1 MMKKKL
7 HDVFTPD
14 KGIFYFLQNYDV
26 PWKYEDD
33 PEESGIEPVLL
44 DSEYMG
50 NISGDRFVSPLMEYY
65 LDGNETIPDL
75 KADQLAHIIFALNG
89 KRWLRLW
96 QTMELDYNP
105 IENYNMHEI
114 LSNDDTTVTHGKTTT
129 RTPNT
134 TETDTTEMQGFDSA
148 TYKPTDRYTS
158 VNTGT
163 ETYADSGEDVTEHGH
178 DIVRTGNI
186 GVTTSQ
192 QMIESERA
200 LWYWDFFHDVVFP
213 DINKYLVLSIY

>member
-1 MMKKKL
+1 MIKKKL
-7 HDVFTPD
+7 IDCFASG
-14 KGIFYFLQNYDV
+14 KGVFYFLQEFDV
-26 PWKYEDD
+26 PWKYDA
-33 PEESGIEPVLL
+33 EEETGIDSILL
-44 DSEYMG
+44 DSEYLYNVSG
-50 NISGDRFVSPLMEYY
+50 NRFISPLMIYY
-65 LDGNETIPDL
+65 LDDNEVITDQ
-75 KADQLAHIIFALNG
+75 KAEQLAQIIYALNG
-89 KRWLRLW
+89 KRWARLW
-96 QTMELDYNP
+96 ETMELEYNP

-114 LSNDDTTVTHGKTTT
+114 LSDDDTTVIHGKTTT

-163 ETYADSGEDVTEHGH
+163 ETYADSGNDVTQHGH
-178 DIVRTGNI
+178 DLVRTGNI

-192 QMIESERA
+192 QMIESERN
-200 LWYWDFFHDVVFP
+200 LWYWEFFHDVVFP